1 MVIYDSLSKKKL
13 PFKPISE
20 GLARIYACGPTVY
33 DDAHLG
39 HAKSAVSFDLLRRV
53 LQAEGYEVKFVRNF
67 TDIDDKILKKMEQ
80 SGKSLEEITEF
91 YTHRYLQDM
100 SALNVADANISPKA
114 TENIAAI
121 CELISSLL
129 QKGFAYEI
137 VGDGIY
143 FDTRKDGDYLS
154 LSGKKE
160 GAGKNIARVASN
172 DAKHDEKD
180 FVLWKFDENWF
191 DSPFGKGRP
200 GWHSECVAMILAHL
214 DSGDP
219 QFCIDIHAGG
229 ADLLFPHHENEAAQ
243 CRCASHR
250 ALSKYWLHNGFVQ
263 VNNEKMSKSLGNSF
277 FVGDALKIA
286 PGEALRFYLLSSHY
300 RANFN
305 YSIADLLAS
314 KKRLDKIYRLKKRVR
329 DVLTPAAG
337 QNSATCVSEHTAQIS
352 SASSARACGAAG
364 QNLAS
369 NGSQSLSPNTAPNSK
384 PKNSASELPAA
395 EAKFRSEMMEFL
407 SDDLNTSGALAVLD
421 SFVAS
426 ANEALDCAPK
436 DKALKAQIAA
446 NLEFA
451 KQTLGILYEDET
463 EYFRFGV
470 SEQQRAQIEELIK
483 QRAQAK
489 AEKDFASADAIRA
502 RLTDMKIEV
511 MDTPSGTAWEVA
523 AE

>member
-13 PFKPISE
+13 PFKPIRE

-53 LQAEGYEVKFVRNF
+53 LQAEGYEVKFARNF
-67 TDIDDKILKKMEQ
+67 TDIDDKILKKMAET
-80 SGKSLEEITEF
+80 GKSLEEITEL
-91 YTHRYLQDM
+91 YTRRYLQDM
-100 SALNVADANISPKA
+100 SALNVADASISPKA

-137 VGDGIY
+137 AGDGIY

-243 CRCASHR
+243 CRCARHR

-305 YSIADLLAS
+305 YSVADLLAS

-329 DVLTPAAG
+329 DVLAP
-337 QNSATCVSEHTAQIS
+337 
-352 SASSARACGAAG
+352 AAG

-369 NGSQSLSPNTAPNSK
+369 NESQNLSSNAAPNSK
-384 PKNSASELPAA
+384 PKNSTPELPAA

-426 ANEALDCAPK
+426 ANEALDRAPK
-436 DKALKAQIAA
+436 DKALKARIAA

-470 SEQQRAQIEELIK
+470 SEQQRTQIEDLIK

-511 MDTPSGTAWEVA
+511 MDTPSGTVWEVA

>member
-1 MVIYDSLSKKKL
+1 
-13 PFKPISE
+13 
-20 GLARIYACGPTVY
+20 
-33 DDAHLG
+33 
-39 HAKSAVSFDLLRRV
+39 
-53 LQAEGYEVKFVRNF
+53 
-67 TDIDDKILKKMEQ
+67 
-80 SGKSLEEITEF
+80 
-91 YTHRYLQDM
+91 M

-160 GAGKNIARVASN
+160 GAGKNIARIASN

-305 YSIADLLAS
+305 YSVTDLLAS

-329 DVLTPAAG
+329 DVLAPAAG
-337 QNSATCVSEHTAQIS
+337 Q
-352 SASSARACGAAG
+352 
-364 QNLAS
+364 
-369 NGSQSLSPNTAPNSK
+369 
-384 PKNSASELPAA
+384 NSASELPAA

-407 SDDLNTSGALAVLD
+407 SDDLNTSGALAVLGN
-421 SFVAS
+421 FVAS
-426 ANEALDCAPK
+426 ANEALDRAPK
-436 DKALKAQIAA
+436 DKALKARIAA

-511 MDTPSGTAWEVA
+511 MDTPGGTVWEVA

>member
-53 LQAEGYEVKFVRNF
+53 LQAEGYEVKFARNF
-67 TDIDDKILKKMEQ
+67 TDIDDKILKKMAET
-80 SGKSLEEITEF
+80 GKSLEEITEL
-91 YTHRYLQDM
+91 YTRRYLQDM
-100 SALNVADANISPKA
+100 SALNVADASISPKA
-114 TENIAAI
+114 TENITAI

-137 VGDGIY
+137 AGDGIY

-214 DSGDP
+214 DSGDAK
-219 QFCIDIHAGG
+219 FCIDIHAGG

-243 CRCASHR
+243 CRCARHR

-305 YSIADLLAS
+305 YSIADLIAS

-329 DVLTPAAG
+329 DVLAPSAG
-337 QNSATCVSEHTAQIS
+337 QNSA
-352 SASSARACGAAG
+352 
-364 QNLAS
+364 
-369 NGSQSLSPNTAPNSK
+369 P
-384 PKNSASELPAA
+384 ELPAA

-426 ANEALDCAPK
+426 ANEALDRAPK
-436 DKALKAQIAA
+436 DKALKVQIAA

-511 MDTPSGTAWEVA
+511 MDTASGTVWEVA

>member
-53 LQAEGYEVKFVRNF
+53 LQAEGYEVKFARNF
-67 TDIDDKILKKMEQ
+67 TDIDDKILKKMAET
-80 SGKSLEEITEF
+80 GKSLEEITEL
-91 YTHRYLQDM
+91 YTRRYLQDM
-100 SALNVADANISPKA
+100 SALNVADASISPKA

-137 VGDGIY
+137 AGDGIY

-243 CRCASHR
+243 CRCARHR

-277 FVGDALKIA
+277 FVKDALKIA

-329 DVLTPAAG
+329 DVLAPAAG
-337 QNSATCVSEHTAQIS
+337 QNSAPKLPTA
-352 SASSARACGAAG
+352 
-364 QNLAS
+364 
-369 NGSQSLSPNTAPNSK
+369 
-384 PKNSASELPAA
+384 EV
-395 EAKFRSEMMEFL
+395 KFRSEMMEFL

-426 ANEALDCAPK
+426 ANEALDRTPK
-436 DKALKAQIAA
+436 DKALKARIAA

-489 AEKDFASADAIRA
+489 AEKDFARADAIRA

-511 MDTPSGTAWEVA
+511 MDTASGTVWEVA

>member
-13 PFKPISE
+13 PFKPIRE
-20 GLARIYACGPTVY
+20 GLACIYACGPTVY

-53 LQAEGYEVKFVRNF
+53 LQAEGYEVKFARNF
-67 TDIDDKILKKMEQ
+67 TDIDDKILKKMAET
-80 SGKSLEEITEF
+80 GKSLGEITEF
-91 YTHRYLQDM
+91 YTRRYLQDM
-100 SALNVADANISPKA
+100 SALNVADASISPKA

-137 VGDGIY
+137 AGDGIY
-143 FDTRKDGDYLS
+143 FDTRKDRDYLS

-160 GAGKNIARVASN
+160 GACKNIARVASN

-219 QFCIDIHAGG
+219 KFCIDIHAGG

-243 CRCASHR
+243 CRCARHR

-277 FVGDALKIA
+277 FVRDALKIA

-314 KKRLDKIYRLKKRVR
+314 KKRLDKIYRLKKRVS
-329 DVLTPAAG
+329 DVLAPATE
-337 QNSATCVSEHTAQIS
+337 QNSA
-352 SASSARACGAAG
+352 
-364 QNLAS
+364 
-369 NGSQSLSPNTAPNSK
+369 
-384 PKNSASELPAA
+384 PKLPAT

-426 ANEALDCAPK
+426 ANEALDRAPK

-470 SEQQRAQIEELIK
+470 SEQQRAQIEELIE

-489 AEKDFASADAIRA
+489 AEKNFASADAIRA

>member
-53 LQAEGYEVKFVRNF
+53 LQAEGYEVKFARNF
-67 TDIDDKILKKMEQ
+67 TDIDDKILKKMAET
-80 SGKSLEEITEF
+80 GKSLGEITEL
-91 YTHRYLQDM
+91 YTRRYLQDM
-100 SALNVADANISPKA
+100 SALNVADASISPKA

-137 VGDGIY
+137 AGDGIY

-154 LSGKKE
+154 LSGKKDD
-160 GAGKNIARVASN
+160 ASKNIARVASN

-243 CRCASHR
+243 CRCARHR

-329 DVLTPAAG
+329 DVLAPAAG
-337 QNSATCVSEHTAQIS
+337 Q
-352 SASSARACGAAG
+352 
-364 QNLAS
+364 
-369 NGSQSLSPNTAPNSK
+369 
-384 PKNSASELPAA
+384 NSASELPAA
-395 EAKFRSEMMEFL
+395 EAKFRSEMMGFL

-426 ANEALDCAPK
+426 ANEALDRAPK
-436 DKALKAQIAA
+436 DKALKVQIAA

-489 AEKDFASADAIRA
+489 AEKDFVSADAIRA

-511 MDTPSGTAWEVA
+511 MDTPSGTVWEVA

>member
-13 PFKPISE
+13 PFEPISK

-53 LQAEGYEVKFVRNF
+53 LQAEGYEVKFARNF
-67 TDIDDKILKKMEQ
+67 TDIDDKILKKMAQ
-80 SGKSLEEITEF
+80 TGKSLEEITEF
-91 YTHRYLQDM
+91 YTRRYLQDM
-100 SALNVADANISPKA
+100 SALNVADASISPKA

-137 VGDGIY
+137 AGDGIY

-219 QFCIDIHAGG
+219 HFCIDIHAGG

-243 CRCASHR
+243 CRCARHR

-329 DVLTPAAG
+329 EVLTSAAG
-337 QNSATCVSEHTAQIS
+337 QNST
-352 SASSARACGAAG
+352 
-364 QNLAS
+364 
-369 NGSQSLSPNTAPNSK
+369 
-384 PKNSASELPAA
+384 SELPAA

-426 ANEALDCAPK
+426 ANEALDRAPK
-436 DKALKAQIAA
+436 DKALKARIAA

-489 AEKDFASADAIRA
+489 AEKNFASADAIRA
-502 RLTDMKIEV
+502 RLADMKIEV
-511 MDTPSGTAWEVA
+511 MDTPSGTVWEVA

>member
-53 LQAEGYEVKFVRNF
+53 LQAEGYEVKFARNF
-67 TDIDDKILKKMEQ
+67 TDIDDKILKKMAQ
-80 SGKSLEEITEF
+80 SGKSLEEITEL
-91 YTHRYLQDM
+91 YTRRYLQDM
-100 SALNVADANISPKA
+100 SALNVADASISPKA

-137 VGDGIY
+137 AGDGIY

-243 CRCASHR
+243 CRCARHR

-329 DVLTPAAG
+329 DVLAPAAG
-337 QNSATCVSEHTAQIS
+337 QNSTSE
-352 SASSARACGAAG
+352 
-364 QNLAS
+364 
-369 NGSQSLSPNTAPNSK
+369 P
-384 PKNSASELPAA
+384 PAV

-426 ANEALDCAPK
+426 ANEALDRAPK
-436 DKALKAQIAA
+436 DKALKARIAA

-489 AEKDFASADAIRA
+489 AEKDFASADAIRT

-511 MDTPSGTAWEVA
+511 MDTASGTVWEVA

>member
-53 LQAEGYEVKFVRNF
+53 LQAEGYEVKFARNF

-80 SGKSLEEITEF
+80 SGKGLEEITEF
-91 YTHRYLQDM
+91 YTRRYLQDM
-100 SALNVADANISPKA
+100 SALNVADASISPKA

-137 VGDGIY
+137 AGDGIY
-143 FDTRKDGDYLS
+143 FDTRKDEDYLS

-160 GAGKNIARVASN
+160 GVGKNIARVASN

-243 CRCASHR
+243 CRCARHR

-277 FVGDALKIA
+277 FVNDALKIA

-329 DVLTPAAG
+329 DVLAPAAE
-337 QNSATCVSEHTAQIS
+337 QNF
-352 SASSARACGAAG
+352 
-364 QNLAS
+364 
-369 NGSQSLSPNTAPNSK
+369 
-384 PKNSASELPAA
+384 ASELPAV

-426 ANEALDCAPK
+426 ANEALDRAPK

-470 SEQQRAQIEELIK
+470 SEQQRAQIEELIE

-489 AEKDFASADAIRA
+489 AEKNFASADAIRA

-511 MDTPSGTAWEVA
+511 MDTPGGTVWEVA

>member
-53 LQAEGYEVKFVRNF
+53 LQAEGYEVKFARNF

-80 SGKSLEEITEF
+80 SGKSLEEITEL
-91 YTHRYLQDM
+91 YTRRYLQDM
-100 SALNVADANISPKA
+100 SALNVADASISPKA

-137 VGDGIY
+137 AGDGIY

-219 QFCIDIHAGG
+219 KFCIDIHAGG

-243 CRCASHR
+243 CRCARHR

-305 YSIADLLAS
+305 YSVTDLLAS

-329 DVLTPAAG
+329 DVLAPAAG
-337 QNSATCVSEHTAQIS
+337 QNSAF
-352 SASSARACGAAG
+352 
-364 QNLAS
+364 
-369 NGSQSLSPNTAPNSK
+369 
-384 PKNSASELPAA
+384 ELPAA

-426 ANEALDCAPK
+426 ANEALDRAPK
-436 DKALKAQIAA
+436 DKALKARIAA

-489 AEKDFASADAIRA
+489 AEKDFARADAIRA

-511 MDTPSGTAWEVA
+511 MDTPSGTVWEVA

>member
-1 MVIYDSLSKKKL
+1 MVIYDSFSKKKL

-53 LQAEGYEVKFVRNF
+53 LQAEGYEVKFARNF
-67 TDIDDKILKKMEQ
+67 TDIDDKILKKMAQ
-80 SGKSLEEITEF
+80 SGKSLEEITEL
-91 YTHRYLQDM
+91 YTRRYLQDM
-100 SALNVADANISPKA
+100 SALNVADASISPKA

-129 QKGFAYEI
+129 KKGFAYEI
-137 VGDGIY
+137 AGDGIY

-243 CRCASHR
+243 CRCARHR

-305 YSIADLLAS
+305 YSVTDLLAS

-329 DVLTPAAG
+329 DVLAP
-337 QNSATCVSEHTAQIS
+337 V
-352 SASSARACGAAG
+352 AG

-369 NGSQSLSPNTAPNSK
+369 SGSQNLSSSAASKSK

-426 ANEALDCAPK
+426 ANEALDRAPK
-436 DKALKAQIAA
+436 DKALKARIAA

-489 AEKDFASADAIRA
+489 AEKNFASADAIRA

-511 MDTPSGTAWEVA
+511 MDTASGTVWEVA

>member
-20 GLARIYACGPTVY
+20 GLVRIYACGPTVY

-53 LQAEGYEVKFVRNF
+53 LQAEGYEVKFARNF
-67 TDIDDKILKKMEQ
+67 TDIDDKILKKMAET
-80 SGKSLEEITEF
+80 GKSLEEITEL
-91 YTHRYLQDM
+91 YTRRYLQDM
-100 SALNVADANISPKA
+100 SALNVADASISPKA

-137 VGDGIY
+137 AGDGIY

-219 QFCIDIHAGG
+219 HFCIDIHAGG
-229 ADLLFPHHENEAAQ
+229 ADLLFPPHENEAAQ
-243 CRCASHR
+243 CRCARHR

-329 DVLTPAAG
+329 DVLAPDAG
-337 QNSATCVSEHTAQIS
+337 Q
-352 SASSARACGAAG
+352 
-364 QNLAS
+364 
-369 NGSQSLSPNTAPNSK
+369 
-384 PKNSASELPAA
+384 NSASELPAV

-426 ANEALDCAPK
+426 ANEALDRAPK

-446 NLEFA
+446 NLEFV

-489 AEKDFASADAIRA
+489 AEKDFARADAIRA

-511 MDTPSGTAWEVA
+511 MDTPGGTVWEVA

>member
-53 LQAEGYEVKFVRNF
+53 LQAEGYEVKFARNF
-67 TDIDDKILKKMEQ
+67 TDIDDKILKKMAET
-80 SGKSLEEITEF
+80 GKSLEEITEL
-91 YTHRYLQDM
+91 YTRRYLQDM
-100 SALNVADANISPKA
+100 SALNVADASISPKA

-121 CELISSLL
+121 CELISLLL

-137 VGDGIY
+137 AGDGIY

-243 CRCASHR
+243 CRCARHR

-329 DVLTPAAG
+329 DVLAP
-337 QNSATCVSEHTAQIS
+337 V
-352 SASSARACGAAG
+352 AG

-369 NGSQSLSPNTAPNSK
+369 SGSQNLSSSAASKSK

-426 ANEALDCAPK
+426 ANEALDRAPK
-436 DKALKAQIAA
+436 DKALKARIAA

-489 AEKDFASADAIRA
+489 AEKNFASADAIRA

-511 MDTPSGTAWEVA
+511 MDTASGTVWEVA

>member
-53 LQAEGYEVKFVRNF
+53 LQAEGYEVKFARNF
-67 TDIDDKILKKMEQ
+67 TDIDDKILKKMAET
-80 SGKSLEEITEF
+80 GKSLEEITEF
-91 YTHRYLQDM
+91 YTRRYLQDM
-100 SALNVADANISPKA
+100 SALNVADASISPKA

-137 VGDGIY
+137 AGDGIY

-154 LSGKKE
+154 LSGKKDD
-160 GAGKNIARVASN
+160 ASKNIARVASN

-243 CRCASHR
+243 CRCARHR

-277 FVGDALKIA
+277 FVKDALKIA

-314 KKRLDKIYRLKKRVR
+314 KKRLDKIYRLKKRAR
-329 DVLTPAAG
+329 DVLAPAAG
-337 QNSATCVSEHTAQIS
+337 QNSTSE
-352 SASSARACGAAG
+352 
-364 QNLAS
+364 
-369 NGSQSLSPNTAPNSK
+369 P
-384 PKNSASELPAA
+384 PAA
-395 EAKFRSEMMEFL
+395 EVKFRSEMMEFL

-426 ANEALDCAPK
+426 ANEALDRAPK
-436 DKALKAQIAA
+436 DKALKARIAA

-511 MDTPSGTAWEVA
+511 MDTPGGTVWEVA

>member
-1 MVIYDSLSKKKL
+1 MVIYDSLSKRKL

-53 LQAEGYEVKFVRNF
+53 LQAEGYEVKFARNF
-67 TDIDDKILKKMEQ
+67 TDIDDKILKKMAQ
-80 SGKSLEEITEF
+80 SGKSLEEITEL
-91 YTHRYLQDM
+91 YTRRYLQDM
-100 SALNVADANISPKA
+100 SALNVADASISPKA

-137 VGDGIY
+137 AGDGIY

-243 CRCASHR
+243 CRCARHR

-305 YSIADLLAS
+305 YSVTDLLAS

-329 DVLTPAAG
+329 DVLAPAAG
-337 QNSATCVSEHTAQIS
+337 QNSTSE
-352 SASSARACGAAG
+352 
-364 QNLAS
+364 
-369 NGSQSLSPNTAPNSK
+369 P
-384 PKNSASELPAA
+384 PAA

-426 ANEALDCAPK
+426 ANEALDRAPK
-436 DKALKAQIAA
+436 DKALKARIAA

-470 SEQQRAQIEELIK
+470 NAEQRAQIEELIK

-511 MDTPSGTAWEVA
+511 MDTPSGTVWEVA
-523 AE
+523 VE

>member
-1 MVIYDSLSKKKL
+1 MVIYDSLSKRKL

-53 LQAEGYEVKFVRNF
+53 LQAEGYEVKFARNF
-67 TDIDDKILKKMEQ
+67 TDIDDKILKKMAQ

-91 YTHRYLQDM
+91 YTRRYLQDM
-100 SALNVADANISPKA
+100 SALNVADASISPKA

-137 VGDGIY
+137 AGDGIY

-219 QFCIDIHAGG
+219 HFCIDIHAGG

-243 CRCASHR
+243 CRCARHR

-329 DVLTPAAG
+329 DVLAPSAG
-337 QNSATCVSEHTAQIS
+337 QNSA
-352 SASSARACGAAG
+352 
-364 QNLAS
+364 
-369 NGSQSLSPNTAPNSK
+369 P
-384 PKNSASELPAA
+384 ELPAV
-395 EAKFRSEMMEFL
+395 EVKFRSEMMEFL

-426 ANEALDCAPK
+426 ANEALDRAPK
-436 DKALKAQIAA
+436 DKALKAQIAV

-489 AEKDFASADAIRA
+489 AEKDFTRADAIRA

-511 MDTPSGTAWEVA
+511 MDTPGGTVWEVA

>member
-53 LQAEGYEVKFVRNF
+53 LQAEGYEVKFARNF

-80 SGKSLEEITEF
+80 SGKSLEEITEL
-91 YTHRYLQDM
+91 YTRRYLQDM
-100 SALNVADANISPKA
+100 SALNVADASISPKA

-137 VGDGIY
+137 AGDGIY

-219 QFCIDIHAGG
+219 HFCIDIHAGG

-243 CRCASHR
+243 CRCARHR

-277 FVGDALKIA
+277 FVNDALKIA
-286 PGEALRFYLLSSHY
+286 PGEVLRFYLLSSHY

-314 KKRLDKIYRLKKRVR
+314 KKRLDKIYRLKKRVS
-329 DVLTPAAG
+329 DVLAP
-337 QNSATCVSEHTAQIS
+337 
-352 SASSARACGAAG
+352 AAG

-369 NGSQSLSPNTAPNSK
+369 NESQNLSSNAAPNSK
-384 PKNSASELPAA
+384 PKNSTSELPAA

-421 SFVAS
+421 SFVAG
-426 ANEALDCAPK
+426 ANEALDRAPK
-436 DKALKAQIAA
+436 DKALKVQIAA

-451 KQTLGILYEDET
+451 KQTLGILYEDEI

-511 MDTPSGTAWEVA
+511 MDTPGGTVWEVA

>member
-1 MVIYDSLSKKKL
+1 MVIYDSLSKRKL

-53 LQAEGYEVKFVRNF
+53 LQAEGYEVKFARNF
-67 TDIDDKILKKMEQ
+67 TDIDDKILKKMAET
-80 SGKSLEEITEF
+80 GKSLGEITEL
-91 YTHRYLQDM
+91 YTRRYLQDM
-100 SALNVADANISPKA
+100 SALNVADASISPKA

-137 VGDGIY
+137 AGDGIY

-243 CRCASHR
+243 CRCARHR

-305 YSIADLLAS
+305 YSVTDLLAS

-329 DVLTPAAG
+329 DVLAPAAG
-337 QNSATCVSEHTAQIS
+337 QNSTSE
-352 SASSARACGAAG
+352 
-364 QNLAS
+364 
-369 NGSQSLSPNTAPNSK
+369 P
-384 PKNSASELPAA
+384 PAA

-426 ANEALDCAPK
+426 ANEALDRAPK
-436 DKALKAQIAA
+436 DKALKARIAA

-470 SEQQRAQIEELIK
+470 NAEQRAQIEELIK
-483 QRAQAK
+483 QRVRAK

-511 MDTPSGTAWEVA
+511 MDTPSGTVWEVA
-523 AE
+523 VE

>member
-1 MVIYDSLSKKKL
+1 MVIYDSLSKKKF

-53 LQAEGYEVKFVRNF
+53 LQAEGYEVKFARNF
-67 TDIDDKILKKMEQ
+67 TDIDDKILKKMAET
-80 SGKSLEEITEF
+80 GKSLGEITEL
-91 YTHRYLQDM
+91 YTRRYLQDM
-100 SALNVADANISPKA
+100 SALNVADASISPKA

-243 CRCASHR
+243 CRCARHR

-305 YSIADLLAS
+305 YSVTDLLAS

-329 DVLTPAAG
+329 DVLAPATG
-337 QNSATCVSEHTAQIS
+337 Q
-352 SASSARACGAAG
+352 
-364 QNLAS
+364 
-369 NGSQSLSPNTAPNSK
+369 
-384 PKNSASELPAA
+384 NSASELPAA

-426 ANEALDCAPK
+426 ANEALDRAPK
-436 DKALKAQIAA
+436 DKALRAQIFA

-489 AEKDFASADAIRA
+489 AEKNFASADTIRA
-502 RLTDMKIEV
+502 RLADMKIEV
-511 MDTPSGTAWEVA
+511 MDTPSGTVWEVA

>member
-13 PFKPISE
+13 PFEPISE

-53 LQAEGYEVKFVRNF
+53 LQAEGYEVKFARNF
-67 TDIDDKILKKMEQ
+67 TDIDDKILKKMAET
-80 SGKSLEEITEF
+80 GKSLEEITEF
-91 YTHRYLQDM
+91 YTRRYLQDM
-100 SALNVADANISPKA
+100 SALNVADASISPKA

-137 VGDGIY
+137 AGDGIY
-143 FDTRKDGDYLS
+143 FDTRKDGDFLR
-154 LSGKKE
+154 LSGKKDD
-160 GAGKNIARVASN
+160 ASKNIARVASN

-219 QFCIDIHAGG
+219 KFCIDIHAGG

-243 CRCASHR
+243 CRCARHR

-305 YSIADLLAS
+305 YSVTDLLAS

-329 DVLTPAAG
+329 DVLAPAAG
-337 QNSATCVSEHTAQIS
+337 QNST
-352 SASSARACGAAG
+352 
-364 QNLAS
+364 
-369 NGSQSLSPNTAPNSK
+369 
-384 PKNSASELPAA
+384 SELPAA

-421 SFVAS
+421 SFVAG
-426 ANEALDCAPK
+426 ANEALDRAPK

-470 SEQQRAQIEELIK
+470 SEQQREQIEELIK

-489 AEKDFASADAIRA
+489 AEKDFARADAIRA

-511 MDTPSGTAWEVA
+511 MDTASGTVWEVA

>member
-53 LQAEGYEVKFVRNF
+53 LQAEGYEVKFARNF

-80 SGKSLEEITEF
+80 SGKSLEEITEL
-91 YTHRYLQDM
+91 YTRRYLQDM

-137 VGDGIY
+137 AGDGIY

-219 QFCIDIHAGG
+219 KFCIDIHAGG

-243 CRCASHR
+243 CRCARHR

-329 DVLTPAAG
+329 DVLASAAG
-337 QNSATCVSEHTAQIS
+337 QNSTSE
-352 SASSARACGAAG
+352 
-364 QNLAS
+364 
-369 NGSQSLSPNTAPNSK
+369 P
-384 PKNSASELPAA
+384 PAA

-426 ANEALDCAPK
+426 ANEALDRAPK
-436 DKALKAQIAA
+436 DKALKALIAA
-446 NLEFA
+446 NLEFV

-470 SEQQRAQIEELIK
+470 SEQQRVQIEELIK

>member
-13 PFKPISE
+13 SFEPISE

-53 LQAEGYEVKFVRNF
+53 LQAEGYEVKFARNF
-67 TDIDDKILKKMEQ
+67 TDIDDKILKKMAET
-80 SGKSLEEITEF
+80 GKSLGEITEF
-91 YTHRYLQDM
+91 YTRRYLQDM
-100 SALNVADANISPKA
+100 SALNVADASISPKA

-137 VGDGIY
+137 AGDGIY

-214 DSGDP
+214 DSGDAK
-219 QFCIDIHAGG
+219 FCIDIHAGG

-243 CRCASHR
+243 CRCARHR

-305 YSIADLLAS
+305 YSVTDLLAS

-329 DVLTPAAG
+329 DVLAPAAG
-337 QNSATCVSEHTAQIS
+337 QNSA
-352 SASSARACGAAG
+352 
-364 QNLAS
+364 
-369 NGSQSLSPNTAPNSK
+369 P
-384 PKNSASELPAA
+384 ELPAA

-426 ANEALDCAPK
+426 ANEALDRVPK

-511 MDTPSGTAWEVA
+511 MDTPSGTVWEVA

>member
-13 PFKPISE
+13 PFEPISE

-53 LQAEGYEVKFVRNF
+53 LQAEGYEVKFARNF

-80 SGKSLEEITEF
+80 SGKSLEEITEL
-91 YTHRYLQDM
+91 YTRRYLQDM
-100 SALNVADANISPKA
+100 SALNVADASISPKA

-137 VGDGIY
+137 AGDGIY

-243 CRCASHR
+243 CRCARHR

-277 FVGDALKIA
+277 FVNDALKIA

-305 YSIADLLAS
+305 YSIVDLLAS

-329 DVLTPAAG
+329 DVLAPAAG
-337 QNSATCVSEHTAQIS
+337 QNSA
-352 SASSARACGAAG
+352 
-364 QNLAS
+364 L
-369 NGSQSLSPNTAPNSK
+369 
-384 PKNSASELPAA
+384 ELPAA

-426 ANEALDCAPK
+426 ANEALDRAPK
-436 DKALKAQIAA
+436 DKALKARIAA

-511 MDTPSGTAWEVA
+511 MDTPGGTVWEVA

>member
-20 GLARIYACGPTVY
+20 GLVRIYACGPTVY

-53 LQAEGYEVKFVRNF
+53 LQAEGYEVKFARNF
-67 TDIDDKILKKMEQ
+67 TDIDDKILKKMAET
-80 SGKSLEEITEF
+80 GKSLEEITEL
-91 YTHRYLQDM
+91 YTSRYLQDM
-100 SALNVADANISPKA
+100 SALNVADASISPKA

-137 VGDGIY
+137 AGDGIY
-143 FDTRKDGDYLS
+143 FDTHKDGDYLS

-243 CRCASHR
+243 CRCARHR

-305 YSIADLLAS
+305 YSVTDLLAS

-329 DVLTPAAG
+329 DVLTPATE
-337 QNSATCVSEHTAQIS
+337 QNSA
-352 SASSARACGAAG
+352 
-364 QNLAS
+364 
-369 NGSQSLSPNTAPNSK
+369 
-384 PKNSASELPAA
+384 PKLPAT

-426 ANEALDCAPK
+426 ANEALDRAPK
-436 DKALKAQIAA
+436 DKALKARIAA

-470 SEQQRAQIEELIK
+470 SEQQRAQIEELIE

-489 AEKDFASADAIRA
+489 AEKNFASADAIRA

-511 MDTPSGTAWEVA
+511 MDTPGGTVWEVA
-523 AE
+523 TE

>member
-1 MVIYDSLSKKKL
+1 MVIYDSLIKKKL
-13 PFKPISE
+13 PFEPISE

-53 LQAEGYEVKFVRNF
+53 LQAEGYEVKFARNF
-67 TDIDDKILKKMEQ
+67 TDIDDKILKKMAET
-80 SGKSLEEITEF
+80 GKSLEEITEL
-91 YTHRYLQDM
+91 YTRRYLQDM
-100 SALNVADANISPKA
+100 SALNVADASISPKA

-137 VGDGIY
+137 AGDGIY

-172 DAKHDEKD
+172 NAKHDEKD

-243 CRCASHR
+243 CRCARHR

-314 KKRLDKIYRLKKRVR
+314 KKRLDKIYRLKKRVG
-329 DVLTPAAG
+329 DVLASAAG
-337 QNSATCVSEHTAQIS
+337 QNSA
-352 SASSARACGAAG
+352 
-364 QNLAS
+364 
-369 NGSQSLSPNTAPNSK
+369 P
-384 PKNSASELPAA
+384 ELPAA

-426 ANEALDCAPK
+426 ANESLDRTPK
-436 DKALKAQIAA
+436 DKALKVQIAA

-511 MDTPSGTAWEVA
+511 MDTPGGTVWEVA

>member
-13 PFKPISE
+13 PFKPINE
-20 GLARIYACGPTVY
+20 GLVRIYACGPTVY

-53 LQAEGYEVKFVRNF
+53 LQAEGYEVKFARNF
-67 TDIDDKILKKMEQ
+67 TDIDDKILKKMAET
-80 SGKSLEEITEF
+80 GKSLGEITEF
-91 YTHRYLQDM
+91 YTSRYLQDM
-100 SALNVADANISPKA
+100 SALNVADASISPKA

-129 QKGFAYEI
+129 KKGFAYEI
-137 VGDGIY
+137 AGDGIY

-243 CRCASHR
+243 CRCARHR

-305 YSIADLLAS
+305 YSVTDLLAS

-329 DVLTPAAG
+329 DVLVPATG
-337 QNSATCVSEHTAQIS
+337 QNY
-352 SASSARACGAAG
+352 
-364 QNLAS
+364 
-369 NGSQSLSPNTAPNSK
+369 AP
-384 PKNSASELPAA
+384 ELPAA
-395 EAKFRSEMMEFL
+395 EVKFRSEMMEFL

-426 ANEALDCAPK
+426 ANEALDRAPK
-436 DKALKAQIAA
+436 DKALKARIAA

-470 SEQQRAQIEELIK
+470 SEQQRTQIEELIK

-511 MDTPSGTAWEVA
+511 MDTPSGTVWEVA

>member
-13 PFKPISE
+13 PFEPISE

-53 LQAEGYEVKFVRNF
+53 LQAEGYEVKFARNF

-80 SGKSLEEITEF
+80 SGKSLEEITEL
-91 YTHRYLQDM
+91 YTRRYLQDM
-100 SALNVADANISPKA
+100 SALNVADASISPKA

-137 VGDGIY
+137 AGDGIY

-154 LSGKKE
+154 LSGKKK
-160 GAGKNIARVASN
+160 GASKNIARVASN

-243 CRCASHR
+243 CRCARHR

-305 YSIADLLAS
+305 YSVTDLLAS

-329 DVLTPAAG
+329 DVLAPAAV
-337 QNSATCVSEHTAQIS
+337 QNSA
-352 SASSARACGAAG
+352 
-364 QNLAS
+364 
-369 NGSQSLSPNTAPNSK
+369 
-384 PKNSASELPAA
+384 PKLPAT

-407 SDDLNTSGALAVLD
+407 SDDLNTSGALAVLGN
-421 SFVAS
+421 FVAN
-426 ANEALDCAPK
+426 ANEALDRAPK

-470 SEQQRAQIEELIK
+470 SQQQRAQIEELIK

-489 AEKDFASADAIRA
+489 AEKNFAGADAIRA

-511 MDTPSGTAWEVA
+511 MDTPSGTVWEVA

>member
-53 LQAEGYEVKFVRNF
+53 LQAEGYEVKFARNF

-80 SGKSLEEITEF
+80 TGKSLEEITEL
-91 YTHRYLQDM
+91 YTRRYLQDM

-137 VGDGIY
+137 AGDGIY

-154 LSGKKE
+154 LSGKKDD
-160 GAGKNIARVASN
+160 ASKNIARVASN

-219 QFCIDIHAGG
+219 HFCIDIHAGG

-243 CRCASHR
+243 CRCARHR

-300 RANFN
+300 KANFN

-329 DVLTPAAG
+329 DVLASAAG
-337 QNSATCVSEHTAQIS
+337 QNSTSE
-352 SASSARACGAAG
+352 
-364 QNLAS
+364 
-369 NGSQSLSPNTAPNSK
+369 P
-384 PKNSASELPAA
+384 PAA

-426 ANEALDCAPK
+426 ANEALDRAPK
-436 DKALKAQIAA
+436 DKALKALIAA
-446 NLEFA
+446 NLEFV

-489 AEKDFASADAIRA
+489 VEKDFASADAIRA

-511 MDTPSGTAWEVA
+511 MDTPGGTVWEVA

>member
-53 LQAEGYEVKFVRNF
+53 LQAEGYEVKFARNF
-67 TDIDDKILKKMEQ
+67 TDIDDKILKKMAET
-80 SGKSLEEITEF
+80 GKSLGEITEF
-91 YTHRYLQDM
+91 YTSRYLQDM
-100 SALNVADANISPKA
+100 SALNVADASISPKA

-137 VGDGIY
+137 AGDGIY

-154 LSGKKE
+154 LSGKKDD
-160 GAGKNIARVASN
+160 ASKNIARVASN

-219 QFCIDIHAGG
+219 KFCIDIHAGG

-243 CRCASHR
+243 CRCARHR

-277 FVGDALKIA
+277 FVKDALKIA

-329 DVLTPAAG
+329 DVLVPAAE
-337 QNSATCVSEHTAQIS
+337 QNF
-352 SASSARACGAAG
+352 
-364 QNLAS
+364 
-369 NGSQSLSPNTAPNSK
+369 
-384 PKNSASELPAA
+384 ASELPAA
-395 EAKFRSEMMEFL
+395 EVKFRSEMMEFL

-426 ANEALDCAPK
+426 ANEALDRAPK
-436 DKALKAQIAA
+436 DKALKARIAA

-489 AEKDFASADAIRA
+489 AEKDFARADAIRA

-511 MDTPSGTAWEVA
+511 MDTPGGTVWEVA

>member
-13 PFKPISE
+13 PFEPISE
-20 GLARIYACGPTVY
+20 GLARIYVCGPTVY

-53 LQAEGYEVKFVRNF
+53 LQAEGYEVKFARNF
-67 TDIDDKILKKMEQ
+67 TDIDDKILKKMAQ

-91 YTHRYLQDM
+91 YTRRYLQDM
-100 SALNVADANISPKA
+100 SALNVVDASISPKA

-137 VGDGIY
+137 AGDGIY

-219 QFCIDIHAGG
+219 HFCIDIHAGG

-243 CRCASHR
+243 CRCARHR

-305 YSIADLLAS
+305 YSITDLLAS

-329 DVLTPAAG
+329 DVLVPAAE
-337 QNSATCVSEHTAQIS
+337 QNF
-352 SASSARACGAAG
+352 
-364 QNLAS
+364 
-369 NGSQSLSPNTAPNSK
+369 
-384 PKNSASELPAA
+384 ASELPAA
-395 EAKFRSEMMEFL
+395 EVKFRSEMMEFL

-426 ANEALDCAPK
+426 ANEALDRAPK

-489 AEKDFASADAIRA
+489 AEKDFARADAIRA

-511 MDTPSGTAWEVA
+511 MDTPGGTVWEVA

>member
-20 GLARIYACGPTVY
+20 GVARIYACGPTVY
-33 DDAHLG
+33 DNAHLG
-39 HAKSAVSFDLLRRV
+39 HAKSAVSFDLLRRM
-53 LQAEGYEVKFVRNF
+53 LQAEGYEVKFARNF
-67 TDIDDKILKKMEQ
+67 TDIDDKILKKMAET
-80 SGKSLEEITEF
+80 GKSLEEITEL
-91 YTHRYLQDM
+91 YTRRYLQDM
-100 SALNVADANISPKA
+100 SALNVADASISPKA
-114 TENIAAI
+114 TENITAI

-137 VGDGIY
+137 AGDGIY

-214 DSGDP
+214 DSGDAK
-219 QFCIDIHAGG
+219 FCIDIHAGG

-243 CRCASHR
+243 CRCARHR

-305 YSIADLLAS
+305 YSIADLIAS

-329 DVLTPAAG
+329 DVLAPSAG
-337 QNSATCVSEHTAQIS
+337 QNSA
-352 SASSARACGAAG
+352 
-364 QNLAS
+364 
-369 NGSQSLSPNTAPNSK
+369 P
-384 PKNSASELPAA
+384 ELPAA

-421 SFVAS
+421 SFVAG
-426 ANEALDCAPK
+426 ANEALDRAPK

-489 AEKDFASADAIRA
+489 AEKNFAGADAIRA
-502 RLTDMKIEV
+502 RLADMKIEV
-511 MDTPSGTAWEVA
+511 MDTPSGTVWEVA
-523 AE
+523 AK

>member
-20 GLARIYACGPTVY
+20 GVARIYACGPTVY

-39 HAKSAVSFDLLRRV
+39 HAKSAVSFDLLRRM
-53 LQAEGYEVKFVRNF
+53 LQAEGYEVKFARNF
-67 TDIDDKILKKMEQ
+67 TDIDDKILKKMAET
-80 SGKSLEEITEF
+80 GKSLEEITEL
-91 YTHRYLQDM
+91 YTRRYLQDM
-100 SALNVADANISPKA
+100 SALNVADASISPKA
-114 TENIAAI
+114 TENITAI

-137 VGDGIY
+137 AGDGIY

-160 GAGKNIARVASN
+160 DAGKNIARVASN

-180 FVLWKFDENWF
+180 FVLWKFDDNWF

-243 CRCASHR
+243 CRCARHR

-314 KKRLDKIYRLKKRVR
+314 KKRLDKIYRLKKRIR
-329 DVLTPAAG
+329 DVLAPAAG
-337 QNSATCVSEHTAQIS
+337 QNSA
-352 SASSARACGAAG
+352 
-364 QNLAS
+364 
-369 NGSQSLSPNTAPNSK
+369 P
-384 PKNSASELPAA
+384 ELPAA

-426 ANEALDCAPK
+426 ANEALDRAPK

-470 SEQQRAQIEELIK
+470 SEQQRAQIEDLIK

-511 MDTPSGTAWEVA
+511 MDTASGTVWEVA

>member
-53 LQAEGYEVKFVRNF
+53 LQAEGYEVKFARNF
-67 TDIDDKILKKMEQ
+67 TDIDDKILKKMAQ
-80 SGKSLEEITEF
+80 SGKSLEEITEL
-91 YTHRYLQDM
+91 YTRRYLQDM
-100 SALNVADANISPKA
+100 SALNVADASISPKA

-137 VGDGIY
+137 AGDGIY

-219 QFCIDIHAGG
+219 KFCIDIHAGG

-243 CRCASHR
+243 CRCARHR

-305 YSIADLLAS
+305 YSVTDLLAS

-329 DVLTPAAG
+329 DVLAPAAG
-337 QNSATCVSEHTAQIS
+337 Q
-352 SASSARACGAAG
+352 
-364 QNLAS
+364 
-369 NGSQSLSPNTAPNSK
+369 
-384 PKNSASELPAA
+384 NSASELPAA

-426 ANEALDCAPK
+426 ANEALDRAPK
-436 DKALKAQIAA
+436 DKALKARIAA

-470 SEQQRAQIEELIK
+470 SEQQRALIEELIK

-489 AEKDFASADAIRA
+489 AEKDFARADAIRA

-511 MDTPSGTAWEVA
+511 MDTPSGTVWEVT

>member
-53 LQAEGYEVKFVRNF
+53 LQAEGYEVKFARNF
-67 TDIDDKILKKMEQ
+67 TDIDDKILKKMAQ
-80 SGKSLEEITEF
+80 SGKSLEEITEL
-91 YTHRYLQDM
+91 YTRRYLQDM
-100 SALNVADANISPKA
+100 SALNVADASISPKA

-121 CELISSLL
+121 CELISLLL

-137 VGDGIY
+137 AGDGIY

-160 GAGKNIARVASN
+160 GTGKNIARVASN

-243 CRCASHR
+243 CRCARHR

-277 FVGDALKIA
+277 FVNDALKIA

-305 YSIADLLAS
+305 YSVTDLLAS

-329 DVLTPAAG
+329 DVLAPSAG
-337 QNSATCVSEHTAQIS
+337 QNSA
-352 SASSARACGAAG
+352 
-364 QNLAS
+364 
-369 NGSQSLSPNTAPNSK
+369 P
-384 PKNSASELPAA
+384 ELPAV
-395 EAKFRSEMMEFL
+395 EVKFRSEMMEFL

-426 ANEALDCAPK
+426 ANEALDRAPK

-470 SEQQRAQIEELIK
+470 SEQQRAQIEELIE

-489 AEKDFASADAIRA
+489 AEKNFASADAIRA

-511 MDTPSGTAWEVA
+511 MDTPGGTVWEVA

>member
-53 LQAEGYEVKFVRNF
+53 LQAEGYEVKFARNF
-67 TDIDDKILKKMEQ
+67 TDIDDKILKKMAET
-80 SGKSLEEITEF
+80 GKSLEEITEL
-91 YTHRYLQDM
+91 YTRRYLQDM
-100 SALNVADANISPKA
+100 SALNVADASISPKA

-137 VGDGIY
+137 AGDGIY

-160 GAGKNIARVASN
+160 GASKNIARVASN

-180 FVLWKFDENWF
+180 FVLWKFDEYWF
-191 DSPFGKGRP
+191 NSPLGKGRP

-214 DSGDP
+214 DSGDAK
-219 QFCIDIHAGG
+219 FCIDIHAGG

-243 CRCASHR
+243 CRCARHR

-305 YSIADLLAS
+305 YSVTDLLAS

-329 DVLTPAAG
+329 DVLAPAAG
-337 QNSATCVSEHTAQIS
+337 QNY
-352 SASSARACGAAG
+352 
-364 QNLAS
+364 
-369 NGSQSLSPNTAPNSK
+369 
-384 PKNSASELPAA
+384 ASELPAA
-395 EAKFRSEMMEFL
+395 ETKFRSEMMEFL

-426 ANEALDCAPK
+426 ANEALDRAPK

-446 NLEFA
+446 NLEFT

-502 RLTDMKIEV
+502 RLADMKIEV
-511 MDTPSGTAWEVA
+511 MDTPSGTVWEVA